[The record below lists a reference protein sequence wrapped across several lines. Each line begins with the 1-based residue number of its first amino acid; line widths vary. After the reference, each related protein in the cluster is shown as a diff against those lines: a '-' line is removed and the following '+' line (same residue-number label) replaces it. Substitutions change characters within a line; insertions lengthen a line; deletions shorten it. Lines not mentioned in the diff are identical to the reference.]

1 VVVALVVL
9 VLAVRPV
16 VARLPRLMR
25 ATAALQRR
33 QVDVMALQGN
43 AEALQERI
51 VALQEQAER
60 AQRQLTAISP
70 KGDK

>member
-1 VVVALVVL
+1 VALIVL

-16 VARLPRLMR
+16 VARMPRLMR
-25 ATAALQRR
+25 AAAALQRR
-33 QVDVMALQGN
+33 QVEVITLQGN

-51 VALQEQAER
+51 AALQEQADR
-60 AQRQLTAISP
+60 AQRQLAAISP